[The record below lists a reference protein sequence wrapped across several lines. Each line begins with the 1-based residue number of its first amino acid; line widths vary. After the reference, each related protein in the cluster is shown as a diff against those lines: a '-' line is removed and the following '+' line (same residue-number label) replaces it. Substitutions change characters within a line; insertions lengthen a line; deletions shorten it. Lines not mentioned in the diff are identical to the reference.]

1 MAERDPEDIK
11 REIDQAR
18 DQLATTVDTLAARAN
33 PEKIANDVR
42 AAVIRFVR
50 KPAVTAA
57 IAGLGVVT
65 LVIVVR
71 RIRH

>member
-1 MAERDPEDIK
+1 VADRDPEDI
-11 REIDQAR
+11 RRDIDQAR
-18 DQLATTVDTLAARAN
+18 DQLAATVDTLAARAN

-42 AAVIRFVR
+42 AAVLKFVR
-50 KPAVTAA
+50 KPAVTAT

-71 RIRH
+71 RFRR